1 MISAYRIFQAKLY
14 PVLPFLIFQ
23 AIRIRKMRALPP
35 AISENLIFGNG
46 TRKLLILGESTVA
59 GVGASTTEFTLG
71 GHLFQDL
78 GGDFELK
85 NLGKNGLRVSQVASF
100 FTEELNSIQGK
111 YEGIFLFLG
120 ANDCFK
126 LTNPKSFRIELEKL
140 ILLLKVRFSPD
151 WIYLADIPPVQLFP
165 AFTKPLKY
173 FLNSQRAFLQ
183 KEMISISQNQKDIL
197 FDKITLEITSD
208 FFASDL
214 IHPSDEGYRKIA
226 KFTLDGLVKSG
237 LLELD

>member
-1 MISAYRIFQAKLY
+1 MITAYRIFQAKLY

-35 AISENLIFGNG
+35 AISENLVLGNG
-46 TRKLLILGESTVA
+46 NRKLLILGESTAA
-59 GVGASTTEFTLG
+59 GVGASTPEFTLA
-71 GHLFQDL
+71 GHLFQHF
-78 GGDFELK
+78 GPDFQVK
-85 NLGKNGLRVSQVASF
+85 NLGKNGLRIGQVTPHFA
-100 FTEELNSIQGK
+100 EELNSIQGTF
-111 YEGIFLFLG
+111 EGIFLFLG

-140 ILLLKVRFSPD
+140 ILLLKERFSPN

-165 AFTKPLKY
+165 AFTKPLQY

-197 FDKITLEITSD
+197 FDKITLDINSD

-214 IHPSDEGYRKIA
+214 IHPSDAGYREIA
-226 KFTLDGLVKSG
+226 KFTFGGLVKNG
-237 LLELD
+237 LLKLN